1 MKPRIIKRTLSLITV
16 LALIFTLAV
25 QGAGAIQSADVN
37 KYPYLYVHGLF
48 GWGADEGINGTLPE
62 NAGQKQRHRRNAAGI
77 CWWTFRRSCRKAKVP
92 VMRDGQLCLI

>member
-37 KYPYLYVHGLF
+37 TPMYMSTAF
-48 GWGADEGINGTLPE
+48 SAGAQTRE
-62 NAGQKQRHRRNAAGI
+62 
-77 CWWTFRRSCRKAKVP
+77 
-92 VMRDGQLCLI
+92 